1 MKARL
6 DLKVFIIKNNTLF
19 TSMSEIIKNHNLY
32 IFVCSQ
38 QFGAKILGVL
48 HKEMVLL
55 LYRTLST
62 TLELHWCLNAMKVL
76 YSKGGVR

>member
-1 MKARL
+1 
-6 DLKVFIIKNNTLF
+6 
-19 TSMSEIIKNHNLY
+19 MSEIMKSHILY

-38 QFGAKILGVL
+38 QFGAKILGIL
-48 HKEMVLL
+48 HKEMVVLL
-55 LYRTLST
+55 HLTLST